1 MPTNKKLSSSKTKS
15 FRNSETSVYDLLVIG
30 GGITGAHVLWDSTL
44 RGMKSVLLE
53 KNDYA
58 SGTSQATSKMIH
70 GGLRYLKNL
79 EFGLVRES
87 LRERATLARITP
99 QAVQTMGILVPL
111 YSNVE
116 RVVLKFGMILYDALS
131 YDRNTNI
138 CKDRLIPK
146 YDFLSKEQIL
156 LESPTIQQEKLKG
169 AYLYYDYLNINPE
182 RHTCE
187 FIFSARERG
196 AEAKNY
202 TEVVSITRSNDSLY
216 TIIARDRIS
225 GKEIIY
231 RTRTVINAAGPWAD
245 FVESIAGVEIDK
257 HLVRSKGIHIVT
269 RKIGGDKILVTK
281 KRTVHIFL

>member
-1 MPTNKKLSSSKTKS
+1 MPTNKKLSPSKTKS
-15 FRNSETSVYDLLVIG
+15 SRNSETSVYDLSVIG

-53 KNDYA
+53 KNDYS

-79 EFGLVRES
+79 ELRLVRES

-99 QAVQTMGILVPL
+99 QAIQTMGILVPL

-169 AYLYYDYLNINPE
+169 A
-182 RHTCE
+182 
-187 FIFSARERG
+187 
-196 AEAKNY
+196 
-202 TEVVSITRSNDSLY
+202 
-216 TIIARDRIS
+216 
-225 GKEIIY
+225 
-231 RTRTVINAAGPWAD
+231 
-245 FVESIAGVEIDK
+245 
-257 HLVRSKGIHIVT
+257 
-269 RKIGGDKILVTK
+269 
-281 KRTVHIFL
+281 